1 MKKIF
6 AILLVIGLLAGCAR
20 QLPQISDPQPQQSQN
35 GDQQPQNQQ
44 ATTATAP
51 QVDVSE
57 LFSDRDYRT
66 EYEKYATV
74 TLNGS
79 TATCDSNA
87 VRIDG
92 STVTVTDEGTYILTG
107 TLQGMVIVDAE
118 KTDKVQLVLQN
129 ADITNSAGA
138 PLYIRQADK
147 VFITLAETTDNT
159 LTAGESFTQLDD
171 NNIDGALFSKAD
183 LTFNGF
189 GKLYI
194 QSPGGHGIVCK
205 DSLRFTGSPYLN
217 ITSANHAMEAN
228 DEICM
233 DGGSF
238 ELTAGKD
245 GLHCEHDEDP
255 SLGYIYVR
263 NGRLLITSEGD
274 GISAGAWFYAQGGEY
289 EIFAGGGSKNG
300 SKQSSDNWG
309 GFAGPGGSYIKPG
322 KGQRPQGGQMPQD
335 SQMPQTQQTTDDSTS
350 MKAIKAGTW
359 LTVKDG
365 VFTLNSADDGL
376 HSNGGMDISGGGIH
390 ILSGD
395 DGIHAEQT
403 LTVSKGDILVK
414 ESYEALEALHIYIHD
429 GVLELN
435 ASDDGINA
443 AGGTDQSGL
452 GGRDQWGGK
461 GGFGGGKGGFGSGN
475 GSILIAGGQVK
486 VTASGDAID
495 ANGTLEI
502 TGGQTIL
509 SGPTRGD
516 TAVLD
521 YDRSGTISGGTFLG
535 TGGTGM
541 AQTLSGTNQGV
552 LSVRVSNQT
561 AGTTVTVT
569 DSSGKTLFTHTPELD
584 YALVIFS
591 SPDVQKGASYTLT
604 LGNATQTL
612 TAK

>member
-6 AILLVIGLLAGCAR
+6 AILLVIGLMAGCAR
-20 QLPQISDPQPQQSQN
+20 QLPQVVEPQPQQSQN
-35 GDQQPQNQQ
+35 GEQLPQNQQ
-44 ATTATAP
+44 TATATAP
-51 QVDVSE
+51 QVDVLE

-66 EYEKYATV
+66 EYDKFATV

-79 TATCDSNA
+79 TATSDSNA

-92 STVTVTDEGTYILTG
+92 STVTVTDEGTYVLTG

-118 KTDKVQLVLQN
+118 KTDKIQLVLQN

-147 VFITLAETTDNT
+147 VFITLAETTENT

-189 GKLYI
+189 GKLQI

-205 DSLRFTGSPYLN
+205 DSLHFTGSCNMN
-217 ITSANHAMEAN
+217 ITSAEHAIEAN

-233 DGGSF
+233 DGGSL

-245 GLHCEHDEDP
+245 GLHCENDEDAT
-255 SLGYIYVR
+255 LGYIYVR
-263 NGRLLITSEGD
+263 NGRLLITCEGD
-274 GISAGAWFYAQGGEY
+274 GISAGSWFYAHGGEY
-289 EIFAGGGSKNG
+289 KIFAGGGSQNG

-309 GFAGPGGSYIKPG
+309 AFPDTWGGMKPG
-322 KGQRPQGGQMPQD
+322 KGQRPQDGQMPQMPQGG
-335 SQMPQTQQTTDDSTS
+335 QMSQTQQTTDDSTS

-359 LTVKDG
+359 LTVKAG
-365 VFTLNSADDGL
+365 VFTLDSADDGL
-376 HSNGGMDISGGGIH
+376 HSDGGMDISGGSIGV
-390 ILSGD
+390 LSGD
-395 DGIHAEQT
+395 DGLHAEES
-403 LTVSKGDILVK
+403 LTVTGGSILVK
-414 ESYEALEALHIYIHD
+414 ESYEALEALQINIHD

-435 ASDDGINA
+435 ATDDGINA

-452 GGRDQWGGK
+452 GGRDQWGG
-461 GGFGGGKGGFGSGN
+461 GRGGKGGFGSGN
-475 GSILIAGGQVK
+475 GSILVAGGQVK

-495 ANGTLEI
+495 SNGTLEI
-502 TGGQTIL
+502 TGGSITVC
-509 SGPTRGD
+509 GPTRGD

-535 TGGTGM
+535 TGGAGM

-552 LSVRVSNQT
+552 LSVRVNNQT
-561 AGTTVTVT
+561 AGTTLTIT
-569 DSSGKTLFTHTPELD
+569 DAAGNVLLTHTPELD
-584 YALVIFS
+584 YALVVFS

-604 LGNATQTL
+604 LGQTSQTL